1 MKWPAGAPIEI
12 LDIPLI
18 KTLTDASAAMA
29 AITRWKNPR
38 CDFREF
44 PSVIVIRGG
53 LPGNGPTPA
62 DVERA
67 CTEGPRPVNGSWS
80 STADAYAPRAF
91 RAA

>member
-1 MKWPAGAPIEI
+1 MSFRRR
-12 LDIPLI
+12 L
-18 KTLTDASAAMA
+18 
-29 AITRWKNPR
+29 TRWKNPR

-67 CTEGPRPVNGSWS
+67 CGQYFLDWCQKVIP
-80 STADAYAPRAF
+80 
-91 RAA
+91 